1 MVSRASSRGR
11 SPLRARGPTCAW
23 SSRASGRISSRPTR
37 APRPVGR
44 GSLRPWRSCWRR
56 RARAFPSYPNS
67 RLVSAVSEVVLALL
81 GRELVEMPTDG
92 LPESLLG
99 AGGGLS
105 EQLFQLCEE
114 LLDGVQI
121 RRVGWQIQQARA
133 PLPGS
138 LPSRLSLCGSKD

>member
-1 MVSRASSRGR
+1 ML
-11 SPLRARGPTCAW
+11 PDD
-23 SSRASGRISSRPTR
+23 I
-37 APRPVGR
+37 
-44 GSLRPWRSCWRR
+44 R
-56 RARAFPSYPNS
+56 RALTENVRAFPSYPNS

-133 PLPGS
+133 L
-138 LPSRLSLCGSKD
+138 LRCFRRLGVSQDAVEHSVE